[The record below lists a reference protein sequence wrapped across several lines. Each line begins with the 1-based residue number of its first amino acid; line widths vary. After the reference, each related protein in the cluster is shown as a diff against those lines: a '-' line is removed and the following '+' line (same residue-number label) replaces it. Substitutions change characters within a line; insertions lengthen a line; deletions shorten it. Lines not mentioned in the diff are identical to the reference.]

1 MNKVYNSQNEIAS
14 KMKNFLLKCNPNIRK
29 TQLKII
35 PYIVLG
41 MILSESSVAS
51 DTAKSL
57 KDDFSLI
64 QHESVI
70 RKIKRLF
77 KNKLFDSYK
86 FYDDII
92 IYIISNYKPKHD
104 DKRIHLTFDHMF
116 SHDNYTVFMITM
128 RIGKQGI
135 PLWFRCFKDKDDSN
149 AFDENL
155 LKEEISYVSS
165 LFDFS
170 YKLIFLADRWF
181 NCTTLMQHINSLGHT
196 YCIRLKRNIKV
207 FVYDKKTNDKVWKSL
222 NELQPYKYHSKS
234 FNDILLTDN
243 SYKTNIVISK
253 SDGVSEPWII
263 VTNGS
268 TQRAIKDY
276 GYRFSYIEPVFKNQK
291 SNGFYI
297 ESVVKADLDYFSSMY
312 TLVCF
317 FTLFLTILGA
327 DYSKNSSCY
336 KNVKITTHK
345 HFIENDK
352 RVKKRVLSLFNTG
365 LTLFNLAFNSLKY
378 ISLPFSFTLITFKI
392 FI

>member
-1 MNKVYNSQNEIAS
+1 MSKVYNSQNDIAS
-14 KMKNFLLKCNPNIRK
+14 EMKEFLLKSNPNIRK

-35 PYIVLG
+35 PFISLG

-51 DTAKSL
+51 DIAKTL

-70 RKIKRLF
+70 RRIKRLF
-77 KNKLFDSYK
+77 KNKLFDPYK
-86 FYDDII
+86 FYDDVIR
-92 IYIISNYKPKHD
+92 YVISNYKPKHD
-104 DKRIHLTFDHMF
+104 DKRIHITFDHMF

-128 RIGKQGI
+128 RVGKQGI

-149 AFDENL
+149 AFEEKL
-155 LKEEISYVSS
+155 LKEGISYVSS
-165 LFDFS
+165 LFDSS

-181 NCTTLMQHINSLGHT
+181 NSTTLLQHIDSLGHT

-207 FVYDKKTNDKVWKSL
+207 FIYDKKEGHKVWKFL
-222 NELQPYKYHSKS
+222 DEITPDKYHSKS

-253 SDGVSEPWII
+253 RVDVSEPWII

-268 TQRAIKDY
+268 TRRTIKDY
-276 GYRFSYIEPVFKNQK
+276 GYRFGSIESVFKNQK

-297 ESVVKADLDYFSSMY
+297 ESVVKADLDYFTSMY

-317 FTLFLTILGA
+317 STLYLTILGQTIL
-327 DYSKNSSCY
+327 
-336 KNVKITTHK
+336 KIIVVIK
-345 HFIENDK
+345 
-352 RVKKRVLSLFNTG
+352 L
-365 LTLFNLAFNSLKY
+365 LK
-378 ISLPFSFTLITFKI
+378 LLLINI
-392 FI
+392 L

>member
-1 MNKVYNSQNEIAS
+1 MNKVYNSQNDIAS
-14 KMKNFLLKCNPNIRK
+14 EMRKFLLKCNPNIRK

-35 PYIVLG
+35 PFIVLG

-51 DTAKSL
+51 DIAKSL

-70 RKIKRLF
+70 RRIKRLF
-77 KNKLFDSYK
+77 KNKLFDPYK

-92 IYIISNYKPKHD
+92 RYIISNYRPKHD

-116 SHDNYTVFMITM
+116 SHDNYTVFMIAM

-155 LKEEISYVSS
+155 LKEGISYVSS
-165 LFDFS
+165 LFDSS

-181 NCTTLMQHINSLGHT
+181 NSTTLMQHIDSLGHT

-207 FVYDKKTNDKVWKSL
+207 FVYDKKANNKVWKSL
-222 NELQPYKYHSKS
+222 SELKTYKYHSKS

-268 TQRAIKDY
+268 TQRAVKDY
-276 GYRFSYIEPVFKNQK
+276 GYRFGSIESLFKDQK

-317 FTLFLTILGA
+317 STLFLTILGA

-345 HFIENDK
+345 CFIENGK
-352 RVKKRVLSLFNTG
+352 RIKKRVLSLFNTG

-378 ISLPFSFTLITFKI
+378 VRLSFSFTLYDI
-392 FI
+392 